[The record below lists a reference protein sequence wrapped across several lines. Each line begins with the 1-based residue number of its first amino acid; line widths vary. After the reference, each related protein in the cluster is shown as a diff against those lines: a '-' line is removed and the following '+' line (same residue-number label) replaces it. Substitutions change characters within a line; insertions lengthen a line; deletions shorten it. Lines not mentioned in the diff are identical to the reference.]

1 MKPYV
6 YVRVKESLYS
16 INTAIHYIQK
26 SQIRDEV
33 FQETFVDV
41 CGMTICEL
49 QLCELC
55 VQTQSCDGVMQSYVG
70 DRLEKHLGF
79 IAYSM

>member
-6 YVRVKESLYS
+6 YVRVKKSLYG

-41 CGMTICEL
+41 CGMTICEV
-49 QLCELC
+49 QSVSC
-55 VQTQSCDGVMQSYVG
+55 VCRPEVAMESCSPTWVTV
-70 DRLEKHLGF
+70 
-79 IAYSM
+79 